1 MGCRC
6 EEALGDFQRVGLCD
20 GKEVREE
27 RRGRTNTCSY
37 IPGIAC
43 LAFNHDGTKLA
54 IACSYTFE
62 QGTTGMEL
70 PNHIAIRSIRPAD
83 VLPKKLSV
91 AQ

>member
-1 MGCRC
+1 M
-6 EEALGDFQRVGLCD
+6 D
-20 GKEVREE
+20 
-27 RRGRTNTCSY
+27 SY

-70 PNHIAIRSIRPAD
+70 PNHIAIRQMRSTD
-83 VLPKKLSV
+83 VMPKKLSS